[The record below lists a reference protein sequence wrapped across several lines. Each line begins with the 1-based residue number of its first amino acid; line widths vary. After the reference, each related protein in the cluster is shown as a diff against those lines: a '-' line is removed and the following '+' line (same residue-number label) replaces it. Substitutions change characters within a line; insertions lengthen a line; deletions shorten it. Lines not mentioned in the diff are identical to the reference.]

1 MAKIGILGGGQLGKM
16 LFQAATRLD
25 MDVGF
30 MDKSALGPV
39 GKIAQNF
46 TLGNITTFEDVIKF
60 GTEKE
65 VLSIEIEKVN
75 LEALLNLEKHG
86 VKVYPQPSVLAV
98 IQDKGLQKKFYE
110 EHHLPTSGFRL
121 IEDKEELLALIEN
134 GGLTYPIVQ
143 KLRKDGYDGRG
154 VHVIHN
160 EEDLNG
166 AFDAPCVIEDLVSI
180 KKELAVI
187 TCTNPDGEMV
197 VYDPVEMV
205 FHPTANLLMY
215 QLAPAS
221 ITKKLTKT
229 VKDLAVKTSKEY
241 GIIGLLAIEMF
252 LTSDDELLINEV
264 APRPHNSGHH
274 TIEAAVCSQYE
285 NHLRAIGGL
294 PLGDAKTTSKSLLIN
309 ILGSPDHSGRAVYE
323 GYEKVLQ
330 KNHAHLHIYG
340 KQQTSPYRKMG
351 HITLIGE
358 DSKKLIAD
366 YEDIMR
372 TFRVVST

>member
-1 MAKIGILGGGQLGKM
+1 MTKIGILGGGQLGKM

-25 MDVGF
+25 MDVSF
-30 MDKSALGPV
+30 MDKSVLGPV

-46 TLGNITTFEDVIKF
+46 TLGNITTFDDVIKF

-65 VLSIEIEKVN
+65 VLTIEIEKVN
-75 LEALLNLEKHG
+75 TKALINLEKHG
-86 VKVYPQPSVLAV
+86 VKIYPQPSVLAI
-98 IQDKGLQKKFYE
+98 IQDKGLQKEFYE
-110 EHHLPTSGFRL
+110 EHQLPTSAFRL
-121 IEDKEELLALIEN
+121 VEDKEELEALIES
-134 GGLTYPIVQ
+134 GELVYPMVQ
-143 KLRKDGYDGRG
+143 KLCKDGYDGRG
-154 VHVIHN
+154 VHVIRK
-160 EEDLNG
+160 EEDLDE
-166 AFDAPCVIEDLVSI
+166 AFDAPCVIEDLVDI

-215 QLAPAS
+215 QQAPAS
-221 ITKKLTKT
+221 ITKKLTKAA
-229 VKDLAVKTSKEY
+229 KDLAIKTTKEY
-241 GIIGLLAIEMF
+241 GIVGLLAIEMF
-252 LTSDDELLINEV
+252 LTADGDLLINEV

-294 PLGDAKTTSKSLLIN
+294 PLGDAKTTNKSLLIN
-309 ILGSPDHSGRAVYE
+309 ILGSPDHNGRAIYE

-340 KQQTSPYRKMG
+340 KQQTSPFRKMG
-351 HITLIGE
+351 HITLVGE

-372 TFRVVST
+372 TFRVVSA

>member
-16 LFQAATRLD
+16 LFQAASRLD
-25 MDVGF
+25 MDVSF

-39 GKIAQNF
+39 GKIVQNF

-60 GTEKE
+60 GTEKD

-86 VKVYPQPSVLAV
+86 VKIYPQPSVLAI
-98 IQDKGLQKKFYE
+98 IQDKGLQKEFYQ
-110 EHHLPTSGFRL
+110 EHDLPSAPFQL
-121 IEDKEELLALIEN
+121 IEDKEELKSLLDT
-134 GGLTYPIVQ
+134 GVLTYPIVQ

-154 VHVIHN
+154 VQLIRS
-160 EEDLNG
+160 EEDLAA
-166 AFDAPCVIEDLVSI
+166 AFNAPSVIEDLVDI
-180 KKELAVI
+180 HKELAVI
-187 TCTNPDGEMV
+187 TCTNPEGEVV

-221 ITKKLTKT
+221 ITDTLAEEAKNLALKT
-229 VKDLAVKTSKEY
+229 TKEY
-241 GIIGLLAIEMF
+241 GVVGLLAIEMF
-252 LTSDDELLINEV
+252 LNSDGKLLINEV

-274 TIEAAVCSQYE
+274 TIEAAVCSQFE

-294 PLGDAKTTSKSLLIN
+294 PLGEAKTTSKSLLIN
-309 ILGSPDHSGRAVYE
+309 ILGSPDHTGKAIYE
-323 GYEKVLQ
+323 GHENVLR

-340 KQQTSPYRKMG
+340 KLQTSPYRKMG
-351 HITLIGE
+351 HITLLGE

-372 TFRVVST
+372 TFRVVSA

>member
-16 LFQAATRLD
+16 LFQAANRLD

-30 MDKSALGPV
+30 MDKSELGPV
-39 GKIAQNF
+39 AKIARNF
-46 TLGNITTFEDVIKF
+46 TLGNITTFADVIKF

-65 VLSIEIEKVN
+65 VISIEIEKVN
-75 LEALLNLEKHG
+75 TEALINLEKHG
-86 VKVYPQPSVLAV
+86 VKVYPQPDVLAI
-98 IQDKGLQKKFYE
+98 IQDKGAQKEFYQDRD
-110 EHHLPTSGFRL
+110 LPTSGFRL
-121 IEDKEELLALIEN
+121 VEDKEELVGLIN
-134 GGLTYPIVQ
+134 KGDVTYPIVQ
-143 KLRKDGYDGRG
+143 KLRKDGYDGKG
-154 VHVIHN
+154 VQILR
-160 EEDLNG
+160 EEEEMKD
-166 AFDAPCVIEDLVSI
+166 AFDAPSVIEELVAI

-187 TCTNPDGEMV
+187 TCTNPAGEMV

-221 ITKKLTKT
+221 ITKKLAASAR
-229 VKDLAVKTSKEY
+229 DLAIRTTKEF
-241 GIIGLLAIEMF
+241 GVVGLLAIEMF
-252 LTSDDELLINEV
+252 LTSDNRLLINEV

-294 PLGDAKTTSKSLLIN
+294 PLGAAKTTSKSLLIN
-309 ILGSPDHSGRAVYE
+309 VLGSPDHTGRAIYE
-323 GYEKVLQ
+323 GYDKVLK

-351 HITLIGE
+351 HITLLGE

-372 TFRVVST
+372 TFRVVSA